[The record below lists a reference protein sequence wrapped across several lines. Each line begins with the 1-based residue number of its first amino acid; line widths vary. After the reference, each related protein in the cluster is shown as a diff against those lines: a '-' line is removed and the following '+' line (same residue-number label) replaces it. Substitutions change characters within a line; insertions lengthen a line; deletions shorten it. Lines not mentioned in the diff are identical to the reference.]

1 MVRAVL
7 RETGALLRDLPA
19 RFRLDT
25 RLPARQPAETSNSS
39 GDDRSRG
46 SAEKENDMPED
57 PSREGWYNEDSFH
70 PYKKYKIQQQQ
81 SVIRMLNTLDL
92 NSKQPAACSSTSRYT
107 HDQVLKMRSDVV
119 GAMKK
124 IMTMHTFFPSSTH
137 YDLVALSVMGKPD
150 LEQAKDDY
158 PNYLDITRRAETA
171 ARNFRADTAKRVTE
185 EAYEQWK
192 GEEMPFDV
200 LGEYQAT
207 YAKQMLAGD
216 VFRKGGVDDYFG
228 NEEYRK
234 ICYVSNSAMDD
245 RQGDG
250 LDEYHNEIKFMT
262 APMLAF
268 VEIKVR
274 SLLSGQKSL
283 PANDSTLSVYAK
295 PHPVVLHRNSQ
306 PSNSRDGSARQ
317 ATGSPWFSNSK
328 SVHLRSLRVKIN
340 RLQSLP
346 LRRTCHGRRAGREA
360 AR

>member
-1 MVRAVL
+1 MQANSVADTQRTAGQGSPQGDGGVAQT
-7 RETGALLRDLPA
+7 RSRDLPA

-70 PYKKYKIQQQQ
+70 SYKKYKIQQQQ
-81 SVIRMLNTLDL
+81 SVIRMLNTLVDRYDTFTNIVKDL

-137 YDLVALSVMGKPD
+137 YDLVALPVMGKPD

-200 LGEYQAT
+200 WKGEYQAT

-250 LDEYHNEIKFMT
+250 LDECHNEIKFMT

-283 PANDSTLSVYAK
+283 PAND
-295 PHPVVLHRNSQ
+295 R
-306 PSNSRDGSARQ
+306 SRDRIITQ
-317 ATGSPWFSNSK
+317 YEEIQSP
-328 SVHLRSLRVKIN
+328 
-340 RLQSLP
+340 
-346 LRRTCHGRRAGREA
+346 RTV
-360 AR
+360 